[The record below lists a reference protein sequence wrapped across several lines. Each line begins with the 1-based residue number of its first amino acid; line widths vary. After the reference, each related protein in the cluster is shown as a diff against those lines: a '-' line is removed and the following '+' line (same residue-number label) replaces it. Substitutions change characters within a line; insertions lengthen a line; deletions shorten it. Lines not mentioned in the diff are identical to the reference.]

1 MVVSKHGVF
10 CIRNIR
16 QYLYGTNYR
25 GKKVQKFALTMP
37 CGITETQTRIP
48 VITGICIAL
57 PRNPTDLYN
66 TEASFTVFFHKKSGS
81 FNSKEQ
87 GPD

>member
-1 MVVSKHGVF
+1 
-10 CIRNIR
+10 
-16 QYLYGTNYR
+16 
-25 GKKVQKFALTMP
+25 MP

-57 PRNPTDLYN
+57 PRDPTDLYN
-66 TEASFTVFFHKKSGS
+66 TEASFTVFFHKESGS